1 MSPSRGAA
9 RAKHRRNHLA
19 GRFIAAAIAVG
30 AVGSDAVARETRV
43 DAGDLTLRISDDGRV
58 SSLQG
63 PGQQEYL
70 VPGRD
75 TSLISLI
82 VAGTQAHGTRE
93 AVHLRPRG
101 ASCDLERERCVFTF
115 AKGIALEIGVR
126 QYREYATFELLA
138 IENPRNVD
146 VRVAI
151 WGPLPVTLYRRV
163 GDILGV
169 AYNRDYAIG
178 VLGLNPKTLAGAPY
192 EYPWFTGIG
201 DIVDPIPVGSEAS
214 RTSRN
219 YFSISAAR
227 VTHYGTSLQ
236 LFSRDYTKER
246 YFSPYEFWG
255 ADWQQPV
262 APLLEPLGSLT
273 GSKLAVYGVSRAE
286 GTRRGEHLRDAMAR
300 TILGVVGR
308 VEVDQGL
315 PHPMIGGVWSKFS
328 PQSRHR
334 YMDVEGLTPGNI
346 GEAADLALSA
356 GLRWIYQREDN
367 WGVFAHG
374 GRFPVKD
381 VYGTDDGLAAAV
393 AVAEAKGVRV
403 GTHFTSGFLRS
414 HDDTYIRSELTPHLA
429 DRGRAVL
436 SRPLKPGSSA
446 IHLRHAHPF
455 DTNAFEDIEPHDGQ
469 WRYQHIRI
477 GDELIAFGRIEG
489 TPTGEI
495 ALSFLQRGLHGTESA
510 HHEAGATVHKLW
522 YMEGFFAS
530 YFAGPGLLKP
540 MATRLAEVVNKTG
553 LRIFAYDGLES
564 WVRSGHDM
572 LLANQFVLDVYD
584 QLNHKADFH
593 NEASIVTHFNWHL
606 HNRLN
611 WGELRG
617 SVFTQ
622 QQKYRW
628 ANQPLFARNLLPNAL
643 GAYFATT
650 GDSTV
655 EAEWVGSKVAS
666 FDAGFTLQEHID
678 VFRSKPQ
685 HLAAIRRWIEATEA
699 GAFSDLEK
707 FRMRDP
713 ASRFHLEELV
723 AGRRWLLWDE
733 DIHGKRTNPRAVVA
747 PADGHADINVAPSAQ
762 VRASS
767 IRDKGYSEDNIVDEY
782 TGVEEDEFAH
792 NNVAGVSEW
801 AVAAGDPSPWI
812 ELIWDTPHIVNHI
825 MVFDRADGDINT
837 GSVRVRMSDGSS
849 WELDD
854 IPSNGDGKSL
864 RFPERTVRSVRM
876 DLIRTSGESPG
887 LAEVVVIGRDAD
899 RDSSPTASE
908 QEAQT
913 I

>member
-1 MSPSRGAA
+1 MAGVG
-9 RAKHRRNHLA
+9 HLVRRL
-19 GRFIAAAIAVG
+19 IAAAVAV
-30 AVGSDAVARETRV
+30 AATGSDAMARETRV
-43 DAGDLTLRISDDGRV
+43 DAGDLMFRISDKGRV
-58 SSLQG
+58 TSLEG
-63 PGQQEYL
+63 PGEQEYL

-75 TSLISLI
+75 TPLISLI
-82 VAGTQAHGTRE
+82 IAETQAQATRQ
-93 AVHLRPRG
+93 AVHLRPRT
-101 ASCDLERERCVFTF
+101 ASCRLERHRCVFTF
-115 AKGIALEIGVR
+115 AKGIGLRIGVR
-126 QYREYATFELLA
+126 QYGKYATFELQA

-151 WGPLPVTLYRRV
+151 WGPLPVTLYQRV

-192 EYPWFTGIG
+192 EYPWFTGIA

-227 VTHYGTSLQ
+227 VTHYGTLLQ

-255 ADWQQPV
+255 ADWQQAV
-262 APLLEPLGSLT
+262 APLPPPLGSLI
-273 GSKLAVYGVSRAE
+273 GSKIAVYGVSRAD
-286 GTRRGEHLRDAMAR
+286 GARRGEHLRDAMAR
-300 TILGVVGR
+300 TILEVVGQI
-308 VEVDQGL
+308 EVKEGL
-315 PHPMIGGVWSKFS
+315 PHPIIGGVWSKLS

-334 YMDVEGLTPGNI
+334 YMDVEGLTPDNI

-374 GRFPVKD
+374 GQFPVKD
-381 VYGTDDGLAAAV
+381 VYGGTDDGLAAAIEL
-393 AVAEAKGVRV
+393 AQAKGVRL
-403 GTHFTSGFLRS
+403 GTHTTSGFLRS
-414 HDDTYIRSELTPHLA
+414 HDDGYIRAKLTPHLA
-429 DRGRAVL
+429 EQGRASL
-436 SRPLKPGSSA
+436 SRQLKPGSTA
-446 IHLRHAHPF
+446 IHLRNGPPF
-455 DTNAFEDIEPHDGQ
+455 DRNAFEDIESHDGQ
-469 WRYQHIRI
+469 WRYKHLRI
-477 GDELIAFGRIEG
+477 DDELIAFRFIEE

-495 ALSFLQRGLHGTESA
+495 ALRFLQRGLHGTTPA
-510 HHEAGATVHKLW
+510 YHEAEAIVHKLW
-522 YMEGFFAS
+522 YLEGFFSS

-540 MATRLAEVVNKTG
+540 MATRLAEAVNNTG
-553 LRIFAYDGLES
+553 LRIMAYDGLES

-572 LLANQFVLDVYD
+572 VLANQFVLDVYSRLD
-584 QLNHKADFH
+584 DKSDYH
-593 NEASIVTHFNWHL
+593 NEGSIVTHFNWHL

-650 GDSTV
+650 GDSIV

-685 HLAAIRRWIEATEA
+685 HLTAIRRWIEATEA
-699 GAFSDLEK
+699 GAFSDLER

-713 ASRFHLEELV
+713 GSRFHLEELV
-723 AGRRWLLWDE
+723 AGRRWRLWDE
-733 DIHGKRTNPRAVVA
+733 DVGGRRTNPRVVA
-747 PADGHADINVAPSAQ
+747 GPADGHVYINVAPSANI
-762 VRASS
+762 RASS
-767 IRDKGYSEDNIVDEY
+767 IKDKGYPEDNIVDEY

-801 AVAAGDPSPWI
+801 AIATNDKSPWI
-812 ELIWDTPHIVNHI
+812 ELRWDAPHVVNHI
-825 MVFDRADGDINT
+825 MVFDRAHGGINT
-837 GSVRVRMSDGSS
+837 GSVRLRMSDGSC
-849 WELDD
+849 WELND
-854 IPSNGDGKSL
+854 IPANGDGKSL
-864 RFPERTVRSVRM
+864 DVPRRTIDSLRIELVG
-876 DLIRTSGESPG
+876 TSGENPG
-887 LAEVVVIGRDAD
+887 LAEVVVIGREAVEAD
-899 RDSSPTASE
+899 QSGHESGSALCRTTLVPPLG
-908 QEAQT
+908 
-913 I
+913 